1 MESETAIFLSAM
13 AAMAITTYLFYKI
26 LICIL
31 CCSFLKKDDEDMK
44 MNEFV

>member
-1 MESETAIFLSAM
+1 MESETAIFLSAIIIM
-13 AAMAITTYLFYKI
+13 TIASYLFYKI
-26 LICIL
+26 LFCIV